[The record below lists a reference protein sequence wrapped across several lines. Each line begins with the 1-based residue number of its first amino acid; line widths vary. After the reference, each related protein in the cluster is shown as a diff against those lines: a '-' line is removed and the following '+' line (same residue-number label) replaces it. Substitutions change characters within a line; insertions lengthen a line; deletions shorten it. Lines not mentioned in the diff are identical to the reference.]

1 MNCKGRI
8 AWYDRK
14 QNKYDFGSWQNVKI
28 NKIFESLKWVNK
40 NNIKFPKTIYWYE
53 IKKENGEIINVE
65 NYIENEVKNIDENE
79 SYV

>member
-1 MNCKGRI
+1 MNYKGRI

-28 NKIFESLKWVNK
+28 NKIFESLKWINK

-65 NYIENEVKNIDENE
+65 NYIKSYTSNIFL
-79 SYV
+79 